1 MAAASTEAG
10 DSLGAAVW
18 LLTRPTRVAAPM
30 APPTAIEATT
40 VPMDANKW
48 TP

>member
-18 LLTRPTRVAAPM
+18 LLTRPTWFAAPM

-40 VPMDANKW
+40 VAMDANK
-48 TP
+48 